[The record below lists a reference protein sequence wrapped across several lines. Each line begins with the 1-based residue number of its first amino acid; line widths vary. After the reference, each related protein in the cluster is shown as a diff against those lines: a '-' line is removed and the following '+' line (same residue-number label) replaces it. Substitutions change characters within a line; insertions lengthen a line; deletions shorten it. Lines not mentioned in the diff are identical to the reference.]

1 MVMETMV
8 AGAVA
13 VATAIKEVG
22 HLSSCVV
29 LLYLGHHLSFQSKKN

>member
-8 AGAVA
+8 AGVVA